1 MKSRWRGAH
10 LPIDGGAGGMGD
22 LPAVASGE
30 GWVLP
35 MSDSLT
41 QSHGQDARVT
51 TDIQKLPT
59 IGRCALSFLGR
70 RTKSDRLLLARMF
83 RTPLCSL
90 QADC

>member
-35 MSDSLT
+35 MSDDLT
-41 QSHGQDARVT
+41 QADVQDAHAMAK
-51 TDIQKLPT
+51 IQTPPA
-59 IGRCALSFLGR
+59 IGRCAPILV
-70 RTKSDRLLLARMF
+70 
-83 RTPLCSL
+83 
-90 QADC
+90 QADFPLAAARFPTPSSTAR

>member
-35 MSDSLT
+35 ISNGLIQT
-41 QSHGQDARVT
+41 HGQDARST
-51 TDIQKLPT
+51 ADIQTLST
-59 IGRCALSFLGR
+59 IGRCARWRVPS
-70 RTKSDRLLLARMF
+70 
-83 RTPLCSL
+83 
-90 QADC
+90 

>member
-35 MSDSLT
+35 ISNGLIQT
-41 QSHGQDARVT
+41 HGQDARAT
-51 TDIQKLPT
+51 ADIQTLST
-59 IGRCALSFLGR
+59 IGRCARWRVPS
-70 RTKSDRLLLARMF
+70 
-83 RTPLCSL
+83 
-90 QADC
+90 